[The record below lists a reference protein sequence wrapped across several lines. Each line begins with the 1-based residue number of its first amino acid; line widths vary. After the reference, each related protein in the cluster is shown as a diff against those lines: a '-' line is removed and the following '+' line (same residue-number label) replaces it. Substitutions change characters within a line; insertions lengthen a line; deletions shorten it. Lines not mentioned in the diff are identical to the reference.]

1 MIIDLKKRKKNHGY
15 ILISAQ
21 SCYQRLLITDEF
33 YSGIYY
39 VLNANEAKLTGRV
52 KYRNGI

>member
-1 MIIDLKKRKKNHGY
+1 MIIDLKNRKKKHGY

-33 YSGIYY
+33 ISSIYY
-39 VLNANEAKLTGRV
+39 VLNTNEAKLTDRV
-52 KYRNGI
+52 KYKN

>member
-52 KYRNGI
+52 KYRN